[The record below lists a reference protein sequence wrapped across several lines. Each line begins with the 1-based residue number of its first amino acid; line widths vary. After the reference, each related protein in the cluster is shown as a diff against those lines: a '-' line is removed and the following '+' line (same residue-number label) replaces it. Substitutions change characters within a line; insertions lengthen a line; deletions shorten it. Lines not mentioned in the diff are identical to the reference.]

1 MCVLG
6 RSFAIRQLA
15 RLGKNVALMRDM
27 TDSMYNPAMSP
38 YVTHFRGTELVV
50 EHIEKYW
57 APTFLSSDITGEPAF
72 RFSEDDRSHIA
83 FVIAEDEYDAH
94 IVLPTFAERHLATAG
109 HFAFNVL
116 QSDEDEIHGIEQI
129 RDADLVILYVRRR
142 HLPEVQIRAIRNY
155 LSEGKPLIALRT
167 SSHAFETWP
176 RFDPEVLGGNYNGHH
191 GNRPPDDPPTWVRV
205 ADGASDHPVVD
216 GLPAEPFRSA
226 SWLYR
231 TRPLSDDVTKLM
243 TGWVGASGEPEPVSW
258 VRKHGESR
266 VFYTS
271 LGHQKDFEDPAFT
284 RLLYNAI
291 RWAVSDE

>member
-142 HLPEVQIRAIRNY
+142 HLPEVQIRAIRDY
-155 LSEGKPLIALRT
+155 LLEKASRSSRYARAATHSKPGPASIRRCLEETTTVITATGRRT
-167 SSHAFETWP
+167 TLP
-176 RFDPEVLGGNYNGHH
+176 RGYG
-191 GNRPPDDPPTWVRV
+191 
-205 ADGASDHPVVD
+205 
-216 GLPAEPFRSA
+216 
-226 SWLYR
+226 
-231 TRPLSDDVTKLM
+231 
-243 TGWVGASGEPEPVSW
+243 
-258 VRKHGESR
+258 
-266 VFYTS
+266 
-271 LGHQKDFEDPAFT
+271 
-284 RLLYNAI
+284 
-291 RWAVSDE
+291 